1 MEVKMV
7 LIYSVLLFVGIF
19 AAEFLVAKV
28 EGKPYERPS
37 GRFVIGYLLVEA
49 MLFIKMFLQ

>member
-49 MLFIKMFLQ
+49 MLFIKMFL